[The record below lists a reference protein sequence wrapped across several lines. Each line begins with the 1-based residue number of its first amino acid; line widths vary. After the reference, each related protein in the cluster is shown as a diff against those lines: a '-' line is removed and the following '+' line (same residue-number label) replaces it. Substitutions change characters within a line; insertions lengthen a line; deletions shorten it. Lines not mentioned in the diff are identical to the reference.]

1 MDERLGGIQILLDKT
16 VQGIDLISQA
26 KRIALCRIF
35 VGLDWMGVSEFWD
48 ESKFYPFWD
57 VFFTNLVLE

>member
-26 KRIALCRIF
+26 KRIALCRIY
-35 VGLDWMGVSEFWD
+35 VGLDWMGVSEFW
-48 ESKFYPFWD
+48 E
-57 VFFTNLVLE
+57 